1 MSSDF
6 QLEVWWRCRPLGC
19 KLFSCTVPK
28 HVTEIDVVSYLPSL
42 RVSLLTRCE
51 KFRMQHG
58 KQTGDVIST
67 RIVYALHRILSA
79 ETLTPQKTKR
89 GHQMRRAEFHSTQ
102 ISYRCSQAMIRW
114 ECFRA
119 VWLGN
124 IAHSRDRICKWDKIS
139 VMASKVPPVQTF
151 SGHTTGRYVVYNSAE
166 DGVERYEVSKVPQ
179 WAV

>member
-1 MSSDF
+1 MTPRQIAWIYEECGKMSSDF
-6 QLEVWWRCRPLGC
+6 QLEVWWRCRPLGY

-28 HVTEIDVVSYLPSL
+28 HVTEINVVSYLPSL

-58 KQTGDVIST
+58 KQTDDVIST

-102 ISYRCSQAMIRW
+102 ISYRCSQAMLPRPLKAMIRG
-114 ECFRA
+114 ECFLA

-124 IAHSRDRICKWDKIS
+124 IAHRRDRICKWDKIS
-139 VMASKVPPVQTF
+139 VTASKVPPVR
-151 SGHTTGRYVVYNSAE
+151 SVSCRTTGR
-166 DGVERYEVSKVPQ
+166 
-179 WAV
+179 